1 MHPVPEI
8 KITDQAGASLENQRN
23 GVKNMYNF
31 DEIIDRRH
39 TNAMNTDGFRDYI
52 FHANET
58 MKFPY
63 KDEEF
68 IRMWVADMEFATPD
82 VVIDGMRERLDK
94 RIFGYTRVFE
104 KSYYEAFSAW
114 CQRRYGWTFD
124 RKELV
129 MSNGIIPALYEMVE
143 YICKPDEKVLFLTP
157 SYAYFKYA
165 ADFSKRGYV
174 CSDLHDE
181 DGYYTIDFDDLA
193 KKAAD
198 EKTTLF
204 ILCNPHNPSGRIWT
218 EEELKKM
225 AEIIEKN
232 NMWVISDEI
241 HCDLI
246 RCDKKHIPMG
256 KVMPDYKRLITCMAP
271 SKTFNLAG
279 MMISNVIIRDEGL
292 KEIWLGRHYNFDNPL
307 SIAAAQAAYEKGE
320 PWLEEL
326 RAYLDENFRFTG
338 EYLKEHLPKAKYR
351 VSEATYLAWVD
362 LNAYF
367 EPDEHLPL
375 FFAYKA
381 GVLLEGGNMFVQNS
395 DGFIRLN
402 LACPK
407 ATLAEGLRRICEAV
421 NTKHT
426 EKYLGEK

>member
-1 MHPVPEI
+1 
-8 KITDQAGASLENQRN
+8 
-23 GVKNMYNF
+23 MYNF

-52 FHANET
+52 FHADET
-58 MKFPY
+58 MTFPY

-82 VVIDGMRERLDK
+82 VVIDGIKERLSR

-104 KSYYEAFSAW
+104 DSYYEAFSGW
-114 CQRRYGWTFD
+114 CRERYGWSFEK
-124 RKELV
+124 KELV
-129 MSNGIIPALYEMVE
+129 MSNGIIPALYELVE
-143 YICKPDEKVLFLTP
+143 YICAPDEKVLFLTP

-165 ADFSKRGYV
+165 ADFNKRDYV
-174 CSDLHDE
+174 CCDLKNE
-181 DGYYTIDFDDLA
+181 DGYYTIDFEDFE

-204 ILCNPHNPSGRIWT
+204 ILCNPHNPSGRVWT

-225 AEIIEKN
+225 AEIAERHGL
-232 NMWVISDEI
+232 WVISDEI
-241 HCDLI
+241 HCDLL
-246 RCDKKHIPMG
+246 RTGKTHIPMG
-256 KVMPDYKRLITCMAP
+256 KVMPEYGRLITCMAP
-271 SKTFNLAG
+271 SKTFNMAG
-279 MMISNVIIRDEGL
+279 LMISNVMIRDEEL
-292 KEIWLGRHYNFDNPL
+292 RKTWLSRHYNFDNPL
-307 SIAAAQAAYEKGE
+307 SIAAAQAAYEKGGQ
-320 PWLEEL
+320 WLKEL
-326 RAYLDENFRFTG
+326 KAYLDENFRVTG

-362 LNAYF
+362 LKEYF
-367 EPDEHLPL
+367 KPEESLPL
-375 FFAYKA
+375 FFSYEA

-395 DGFIRLN
+395 DCFIRLN

-407 ATLAEGLRRICEAV
+407 ATLLEGLKRICEAV

-426 EKYLGEK
+426 EKYLKTV

>member
-1 MHPVPEI
+1 
-8 KITDQAGASLENQRN
+8 
-23 GVKNMYNF
+23 MYNF
-31 DEIIDRRH
+31 DEIIDRQH

-52 FHANET
+52 FHADDSMT
-58 MKFPY
+58 FPY

-82 VVIDGMRERLDK
+82 VVIDGIRSRLDK

-104 KSYYEAFSAW
+104 NSYYEAFSKW
-114 CQRRYGWTFD
+114 CQNRYGWNFD
-124 RKELV
+124 KNELV
-129 MSNGIIPALYEMVE
+129 MSNGIIPALYELVE

-165 ADFSKRGYV
+165 ADFNKRDYV
-174 CSDLHDE
+174 CSDLRYE
-181 DGYYTIDFDDLA
+181 NGCYSIDFEDFA
-193 KKAAD
+193 RKAAD

-204 ILCNPHNPSGRIWT
+204 ILCNPHNPSGRVWKR
-218 EEELKKM
+218 EELKKL
-225 AEIIEKN
+225 AEIIEEN
-232 NMWVISDEI
+232 HLWVISDEI

-246 RCDKKHIPMG
+246 RRNRIHIPLG
-256 KVMPDYKRLITCMAP
+256 KVMPDYQRLITAMAP

-279 MMISNVIIRDEGL
+279 LMISNIMIRDKKL
-292 KEIWLGRHYNFDNPL
+292 KEIWLSRHYNFDNPL
-307 SIAAAQAAYEKGE
+307 SIAAAQAAYEKGDV
-320 PWLEEL
+320 WLEEL
-326 RAYLDENFRFTG
+326 RVYLDENFRFTG
-338 EYLKEHLPKAKYR
+338 EYLKEHLPKAIYHI
-351 VSEATYLAWVD
+351 SEATYLAWVD

-367 EPDEHLPL
+367 EKDENLPL

-407 ATLAEGLRRICEAV
+407 SVLEEGLKRICEAV
-421 NTKHT
+421 NTKHIRSD
-426 EKYLGEK
+426 KNISNI

>member
-1 MHPVPEI
+1 
-8 KITDQAGASLENQRN
+8 
-23 GVKNMYNF
+23 MYNF
-31 DEIIDRRH
+31 DEVIDRQH

-52 FHANET
+52 FHADET
-58 MKFPY
+58 MTFPY

-104 KSYYEAFSAW
+104 KSYYDAFHAW
-114 CQRRYGWTFD
+114 CERRYGWSFP

-129 MSNGIIPALYEMVE
+129 MSNGIIPALYELVE

-165 ADFSKRGYV
+165 AEFNKRDYI
-174 CSDLHDE
+174 CSDLWYA
-181 DGYYTIDFDDLA
+181 DGRYSIDFEDFA
-193 KKAAD
+193 AKAAQ
-198 EKTTLF
+198 EKNTLL
-204 ILCNPHNPSGRIWT
+204 ILCNPHNPSGRVWT
-218 EEELKKM
+218 KEELEKL
-225 AEIIEKN
+225 AGIIEEN
-232 NMWVISDEI
+232 HLWVISDEI
-241 HCDLI
+241 HCDLL
-246 RCDKKHIPMG
+246 RGNQRHIPLG
-256 KVMPDYKRLITCMAP
+256 KVMPAYQRLITCMAP

-279 MMISNVIIRDEGL
+279 MMISNVIIRDEEL
-292 KEIWLGRHYNFDNPL
+292 RATWLNRHYNFDNPL

-326 RAYLDENFRFTG
+326 RAYLDENFRFVG
-338 EYLKEHLPKAKYR
+338 QYLKEHLPEAKYQP
-351 VSEATYLAWVD
+351 SEATYLAWVD

-367 EPDEHLPL
+367 EPDENLPL

-395 DGFIRLN
+395 YGFIRLN
-402 LACPK
+402 LACPR
-407 ATLAEGLRRICEAV
+407 ATLAEGLKRICEAV

>member
-1 MHPVPEI
+1 
-8 KITDQAGASLENQRN
+8 
-23 GVKNMYNF
+23 MYNF

-39 TNAMNTDGFRDYI
+39 TNAMNTDGFRGYI
-52 FHANET
+52 FHADDT
-58 MKFPY
+58 MTFPY

-104 KSYYEAFSAW
+104 RSYFEAFAGW
-114 CQRRYGWTFD
+114 CRRHYDWSFD
-124 RKELV
+124 REELV
-129 MSNGIIPALYEMVE
+129 MSNGIIPALFELVE
-143 YICKPDEKVLFLTP
+143 YICRPDEKVLFLTP

-165 ADFSKRGYV
+165 AEAGKRDYV
-174 CSDLHDE
+174 CSDLKYE
-181 DGYYTIDFDDLA
+181 DGYYTIDFEDFER
-193 KKAAD
+193 KAAD

-204 ILCNPHNPSGRIWT
+204 IFCNPHNPSGRVWK
-218 EEELKKM
+218 EEDLKRL
-225 AEIIEKN
+225 ADICERN
-232 NMWVISDEI
+232 GLWVISDEI
-241 HCDLI
+241 HCDLL
-246 RCDKKHIPMG
+246 RLEERHIPMG
-256 KVMPDYKRLITCMAP
+256 KVMPDYKRLITCMAA

-279 MMISNVIIRDEGL
+279 MMISNVLIRDR
-292 KEIWLGRHYNFDNPL
+292 KMREIWLEHHYNFDNPL
-307 SIAAAQAAYEKGE
+307 SIAAVQAAYEKGDE
-320 PWLEEL
+320 WVLEL
-326 RAYLDENFRFTG
+326 RAYLDNNFRFTG
-338 EYLKEHLPKAKYR
+338 EYLKEHLPKAVYR

-367 EPDEHLPL
+367 EPDENLPL

-381 GVLLEGGNMFVQNS
+381 GVLLEGGNMFVQSS

-407 ATLAEGLRRICEAV
+407 ATLEEGLRRICEAV